1 MSQAKEQNSSID
13 FSFLDENETP
23 SVQETSDNGKI
34 DFSFL
39 DEQKSADPAA
49 IAAQSVNAAGR
60 YSQQQI
66 SAARQQADK
75 LGMPFDD
82 VLQNSA
88 VAGQLAGAVTQDD
101 LRDFHPSTLEALQG
115 KTRYAAK
122 EDLPLFNRIA
132 LGLHHLSFPN
142 LLANALIP
150 DGSPDAPTATIA
162 NASPQPQM
170 WQTRQSVAQRLGI
183 RLDEGLQQLGDSM
196 AGAFLGMVEGYSTK
210 LRKDVES
217 MRSYQRNYQD
227 GQNEPAYLAGST
239 TPDGMLETGN
249 IDLNNRPRV
258 KNADGSIS
266 TVRSMSF
273 NDGNGEVLV
282 PTVSDDGRIMTD
294 EEAIAQYHETGKHL
308 GKFDTPDNATAYAE
322 NLHTAQERQYVN
334 TESGGNGSD
343 SARPDPVLDFLEGLS
358 KTYRS
363 NMESAAAKVPAKL
376 EPAPTA
382 VQRYTE
388 DVVGMAPQI
397 AAQVLAFMGAGPAA
411 GTLFMGA
418 QIAGDSYMEQTEKG
432 IDPDTAM
439 IAAFANAVG
448 QAPLERIGFEKALA
462 VFKTSGVWNTLKAVG
477 GSAITEGVTEWLQ
490 KYPEAISEIW
500 ATSTQHGEGF
510 EEGFKEFADNFGEI
524 TMQGI
529 YEGLVAMPY
538 GALFGGLGMAQHGR
552 PQNTGPNISPEMA
565 AFFSQELGQ
574 AKVMLQRQMLT
585 HALSSAAENID
596 NMTTTSQG
604 PKAMSEMLDEI
615 LPEHLKQTW
624 IGADDAVT
632 LYQHA
637 SEQGEAAAQ
646 TVLDTL
652 GTDAAG
658 LQQAA
663 EQGTPLPV
671 ATANVLAAMQGDL
684 RGKAMEALRATPDGV
699 SGAEAAAY
707 DPAARTEA
715 AMRRVLG
722 DADAD
727 TQEASAGSVA
737 VLAEARS
744 AQRIRADVNKEVT
757 RITQQIEAAG
767 FPRHA
772 AQTYA
777 QINAQQA
784 LAFQAAYSVDPVELL
799 RRRTFTRE
807 DYSTSQGEQLFQPA
821 YHGSPYKFDKFTLD
835 HIGTGEGNQAFGW
848 GLYFAG
854 SKNVAEFYR
863 ETLSKDKLDENP
875 EIKLKLKSAL
885 QDVDYLGF
893 DNFAQA
899 VSAISTHSDW
909 ATRWEVTP
917 HEAENIN
924 ALLKTYRE
932 AREGQLYKVDIPEDD
947 VMLHWDKPLSEQPEM
962 ASAIRKLLMSGEVE
976 QRALDDFGVESREEL
991 ADMLLDPENTGSDIY
1006 GSLSDVF
1013 RTDKGAS
1020 EALNSAGIK
1029 GIKYLDGTSR
1039 NAGEGSHNYVLFDD
1053 AAINILQTYY
1063 QKQGKNPQGAVTLSR
1078 NAAPVSIFKDANL
1091 STIPHESAHIFLDD
1105 LVNVAADD
1113 GSIALAGL
1121 NNAIEMTMRGEK
1133 IELRTEIKNKIAE
1146 LSSIPPADRPAA
1158 LHALA
1163 LELRAQAKEARTAS
1177 AEHEKQGNELKSQLT
1192 EQQQA
1197 DNTGPPASWQEA
1209 KMQAYSL
1216 TSRAAALGR
1225 VERAVKNA
1233 LRHLQ
1238 GLDQARTDLHT
1249 LRQWAGVP
1257 LEGDLAPGTED
1268 YTKLHEATAQGFEQY
1283 LMEGK
1288 APSRQLEGV
1297 FSRLRAWLLDV
1308 YKSARDAL
1316 GLPIS
1321 DDVRRVF
1328 DRMLATKS
1336 QMKQTKQ
1343 LEHVFAAERD
1353 FAQEHASS
1361 YEAWQDLEELLS
1373 HAEREVQAAMDRS
1386 TLRNRNRRFKD
1397 HYAFALESLEASPFW
1412 SMVDDISRRSRTA
1425 EGHSSG
1431 GLTRESVAHYIG
1443 AEMAAELSKARPG
1456 IINAQGGGLPVDIA
1470 AKEYGY
1476 DDADGFIHE
1485 IYDSLV
1491 ARGESKKSLAKSLAE
1506 QQMAQEDDMS
1516 EEEAAAMG
1524 SDGYAEYL
1532 DRMDEEIL
1540 RQAAQKGFRTQEEQ
1554 DRFVRNSI
1562 TPRVRVQAQAA
1573 HILGNTRLRDITPKR
1588 YQAMLD
1594 KALRDRSKAL
1604 VDGDVMA
1611 AVHAVDNARVAN
1623 ELLWNS
1629 HNQLRRADDLLK
1641 LAAETA
1647 AAKPGTYPTVHKEA
1661 MRKLLN
1667 QYDMGNMRGL
1677 PDVEYRLSSLESLVQ
1692 QTLPADVVD
1701 VLPSFAAWVLRGIDP
1716 NTGQHLQ
1723 TGRQSWRDLTPSQ
1736 LQDVEDLLKYLRKTG
1751 YDARTDAKNS
1761 EAAKIKLQVNQAVT
1775 AMQTVPDISLAPAD
1789 SVRRKAQDKS
1799 RGIYAA
1805 IEALRWQFKKADG
1818 FVNFLGD
1825 GEAGTMETLHDKM
1838 LKGEQKVRTRIDDI
1852 STIMAPHLV
1861 HLFESVKQWETKYGT
1876 NLMVKDAQGNVVQL
1890 PPSLQKAYGRKSW
1903 TADMVLAVALNCGN
1917 ASNMARLT
1925 SGYELKYE
1933 MLAPLLGDQMA
1944 ARIMGAGQQF
1954 AMRAQGNRP
1963 GLLSLADWHAVQ
1975 GIWDAIA
1982 TQWADT
1988 QATHERMYGFRPQGV
2003 EAVPITLTDPQTG
2016 HAVELRGGYYPV
2028 RYDPNVSDKV
2038 AAWGEQED
2046 ILARNESMF
2055 AVPTAK
2061 RSHTQARTEQA
2072 PGLPLRLDTGII
2084 MEHIQDAVR
2093 FIELGEIVR
2102 QADRV
2107 TQNPLFKS
2115 EYERAYGKQDY
2126 DAIRPN
2132 LRGLV
2137 RKEPPPKSDMVVSL
2151 ANSMRK
2157 YLVPWGLS
2165 WNLKVAALQ
2174 MTAIFPAMGDI
2185 GAKHVLGGMT
2195 YMTTHGMTALR
2206 QIWDASPY
2214 MRSRMDNIDQDLQ
2227 RNVANFS
2234 PSKREKSITI
2244 AGKEISW
2251 EGIVNAGMWPIGA
2264 VDAAAT
2270 GAVWMGAYNKKLSQ
2284 LQSEKVKYGL
2294 NTDSEFH
2301 QQAVD
2306 YADNMVKQSNPDF
2319 DPSSRSGFLRAQN
2332 SYRLINNFASAIT
2345 LFAARHRYVY
2355 TARAKGKISFGQLAR
2370 FEAYETL
2377 LPAAAMFLFFA
2388 LARGYFTGD
2397 DDDDKEL
2404 AKLAV
2409 STFTDQTTMR
2419 FPMFGN
2425 VVGDGLLAL
2434 MGMDEGGQRAG
2445 GIRTALDE
2453 PAKQFANITG
2463 KGGRAAWNGVETDE
2477 QAKALIYAAG
2487 DIASFIA
2494 RVPVSKLIRAGER
2507 GYNQW
2512 DRGEGTPLSIIMPR
2526 PGK

>member
-1 MSQAKEQNSSID
+1 MTQMIDMQND
-13 FSFLDENETP
+13 NEEPDLT
-23 SVQETSDNGKI
+23 DIIRNGKRSDRSRPDPMSSDEPDLSDI
-34 DFSFL
+34 INNGKNQSF
-39 DEQKSADPAA
+39 APNPAA

-66 SAARQQADK
+66 AAARQQADK

-115 KTRYAAK
+115 KTRYAAR
-122 EDLPLFNRIA
+122 EDLPLFNNIA
-132 LGLHHLSFPN
+132 LGVHRLLSTN
-142 LLANALIP
+142 AWANYLMP
-150 DGSPDAPTATIA
+150 DGNPDAPTATIA

-183 RLDEGLQQLGDSM
+183 RMDEGLQQLGDSM
-196 AGAFLGMVEGYSTK
+196 AGTFLGLVEGYSTK

-217 MRSYQRNYQD
+217 MRNNQ
-227 GQNEPAYLAGST
+227 GVET
-239 TPDGMLETGN
+239 T
-249 IDLNNRPRV
+249 
-258 KNADGSIS
+258 
-266 TVRSMSF
+266 
-273 NDGNGEVLV
+273 
-282 PTVSDDGRIMTD
+282 
-294 EEAIAQYHETGKHL
+294 
-308 GKFDTPDNATAYAE
+308 
-322 NLHTAQERQYVN
+322 
-334 TESGGNGSD
+334 
-343 SARPDPVLDFLEGLS
+343 PDPVLDFLDGLS
-358 KTYRS
+358 KTYRA

-376 EPAPTA
+376 APAPTA

-388 DVVGMAPQI
+388 DVVAMAPQI

-462 VFKTSGVWNTLKAVG
+462 VFKTSGVWNTLKTIG
-477 GSAITEGVTEWLQ
+477 GSALTEASTEFLQ

-510 EEGFKEFADNFGEI
+510 EEGFKEFVDNFGEI

-538 GALFGGLGMAQHGR
+538 GALFGGLGMARHGR
-552 PQNTGPNISPEMA
+552 PTNDAPNISPEMA
-565 AFFSQELGQ
+565 AFFSEELGQ
-574 AKVMLQRQMLT
+574 AKAMLQRQMLT

-604 PKAMSEMLDEI
+604 PKAVAEMLEEI

-624 IGADDAVT
+624 IGPDDAVT

-684 RGKAMEALRATPDGV
+684 RGKAMEALRATPDGA

-722 DADAD
+722 DVDVEQQD
-727 TQEASAGSVA
+727 TSVGSVA
-737 VLAEARS
+737 ALAEARS

-784 LAFQAAYSVDPVELL
+784 LAFQAAYGVDPVELL
-799 RRRTFTRE
+799 RRRTF
-807 DYSTSQGEQLFQPA
+807 
-821 YHGSPYKFDKFTLD
+821 
-835 HIGTGEGNQAFGW
+835 
-848 GLYFAG
+848 
-854 SKNVAEFYR
+854 
-863 ETLSKDKLDENP
+863 
-875 EIKLKLKSAL
+875 
-885 QDVDYLGF
+885 
-893 DNFAQA
+893 
-899 VSAISTHSDW
+899 
-909 ATRWEVTP
+909 
-917 HEAENIN
+917 
-924 ALLKTYRE
+924 
-932 AREGQLYKVDIPEDD
+932 
-947 VMLHWDKPLSEQPEM
+947 
-962 ASAIRKLLMSGEVE
+962 
-976 QRALDDFGVESREEL
+976 SREETPAQQQSGELYHAMYSARDADMASFFSRVQAEGPSAKKSFFTFSVPGDL
-991 ADMLLDPENTGSDIY
+991 ADITFRIPSDTALHQSNRHKDMTAQDNAALPTVLQNLTEANTARIDRRGVYGQQFIGTAEANGVNYGVAFEVNKKGEVYVTTLFKDNPKRLDNWLKKEQKRASIVPEASGTERHQKPGVDHGKPSSGKSLRQMLADVNT
-1006 GSLSDVF
+1006 LF
-1013 RTDKGAS
+1013 QEQDK
-1020 EALNSAGIK
+1020 I
-1029 GIKYLDGTSR
+1029 
-1039 NAGEGSHNYVLFDD
+1039 
-1053 AAINILQTYY
+1053 
-1063 QKQGKNPQGAVTLSR
+1063 PQGAVTLSR
-1078 NAAPVSIFKDANL
+1078 SAAPVSIFQNANP

-1121 NNAIEMTMRGEK
+1121 NNSVELTLRGEK
-1133 IELRTEIKNKIAE
+1133 VELRTEIKNKIAE
-1146 LSSIPPADRPAA
+1146 ISSLAPADRPAA

-1163 LELRAQAKEARTAS
+1163 QELRAQAKEARTAS
-1177 AEHEKQGNELKSQLT
+1177 AEHDKQGNELKSQLT
-1192 EQQQA
+1192 DQQQT
-1197 DNTGPPASWQEA
+1197 DNNGPPAAWQEA

-1238 GLDQARTDLHT
+1238 GLEQARTDLHT

-1257 LEGDLAPGTED
+1257 LEGDLAPGSSD

-1321 DDVRRVF
+1321 DDERRVF

-1353 FAQEHASS
+1353 FAQEHSSS
-1361 YEAWQDLEELLS
+1361 YEAWQDLDELLS

-1425 EGHSSG
+1425 EGNSSG
-1431 GLTRESVAHYIG
+1431 GLTRESVARYIG

-1506 QQMAQEDDMS
+1506 QQMAQEDNGA
-1516 EEEAAAMG
+1516 EEEATAMG

-1532 DRMDEEIL
+1532 DRMDEEMQRL
-1540 RQAAQKGFRTQEEQ
+1540 RAQKRFKTVEEQ
-1554 DRFVRNSI
+1554 DRDVRNSI
-1562 TPRVRVQAQAA
+1562 TPRVRIQAQAA
-1573 HILGNTRLRDITPKR
+1573 HILAHTRLRDITPKR

-1594 KALRDRSKAL
+1594 KALRDRSKA
-1604 VDGDVMA
+1604 VIDGDVMG
-1611 AVHAVDNARVAN
+1611 AVRAVDNARVAN

-1629 HNQLRRADDLLK
+1629 HNQLRRADDLLQ

-1677 PDVEYRLSSLESLVQ
+1677 PDVEYRLASLESLVQ

-1751 YDARTDAKNS
+1751 YDARTDVKNS

-1775 AMQTVPDISLAPAD
+1775 SMQAVQDISLAPAD
-1789 SVRRKAQDKS
+1789 SVRRKAQDTM
-1799 RGIYAA
+1799 RGLYAA
-1805 IEALRWQFKKADG
+1805 VDSLRWQFRKADG
-1818 FVNFLGD
+1818 FSNLMGN
-1825 GEAGTMETLHDKM
+1825 GQGGTMESLLDKI
-1838 LKGEQKVRTRIDDI
+1838 LVGEQKVRTRIDDI

-1861 HLFESVKQWETKYGT
+1861 HLFESVKQWEAKYGT
-1876 NLMVKDAQGNVVQL
+1876 NLMVKDAQGNVVQV

-2107 TQNPLFKS
+2107 TQSPLFKS

-2151 ANSMRK
+2151 ANTMRK

-2174 MTAIFPAMGDI
+2174 MTAIFPAMGDL

-2195 YMTTHGMTALR
+2195 YMTAHGMTALR
-2206 QIWDASPY
+2206 KIWDASPY

-2270 GAVWMGAYNKKLSQ
+2270 GAVWMGAYNKRMAE
-2284 LQSEKVKYGL
+2284 LQGQTVKYGL
-2294 NTDSEFH
+2294 HTESENH
-2301 QQAVD
+2301 QQSVD
-2306 YADNMVKQSNPDF
+2306 YADSMVKQSNPDF

-2332 SYRLINNFASAIT
+2332 GYRLVNNFASAIT
-2345 LFAARHRYVY
+2345 LFAARHKYMY
-2355 TARAKGKISFGQLAR
+2355 TARAKRKVSLGQMGR

-2377 LPAAAMFLFFA
+2377 LPAAAMFLFLA

-2397 DDDDKEL
+2397 DDDDKNL
-2404 AKLAV
+2404 AKLAI
-2409 STFTDQTTMR
+2409 STLADQGSMR
-2419 FPMFGN
+2419 LPMFGSLAS
-2425 VVGDGLLAL
+2425 DGALAL

-2453 PAKQFANITG
+2453 PAKQFANLTG

-2477 QAKALIYAAG
+2477 QAKALVYAAG

-2512 DRGEGTPLSIIMPR
+2512 DRGEGTPLSMIMPR